1 MAKGFTLIELLIV
14 IAIILILIAIALPNF
29 LEAQIRAKVANSNA
43 ELRTIETA
51 MASYFTDRGRHMA
64 DGFEMFNL
72 GLDPTGGYPTG
83 GEGSNVIYSQLT
95 TPVAY
100 VTDIPVDEFQVA
112 TIAVDSAGNG
122 LGDRDK
128 ALVHYRCYAEGWK
141 CAAADGRLV
150 QGNCTGSLL
159 FDPEERFLGD
169 WIFLSPGPNGEHNY
183 GEWAMA
189 RDVILAGSPRT
200 YSPTNGTKSHGDIVK
215 WGT

>member
-1 MAKGFTLIELLIV
+1 
-14 IAIILILIAIALPNF
+14 
-29 LEAQIRAKVANSNA
+29 
-43 ELRTIETA
+43 
-51 MASYFTDRGRHMA
+51 
-64 DGFEMFNL
+64 MFNL